1 MTSGAARLGDRI
13 FMQQSAGK
21 SLKSVLRGYLKAVY
35 HALRNLPDRILHR
48 KRHTAVRRHLA
59 ATRRP
64 RRILVLC
71 HGNICRSP
79 YLAAVLQRALPDIA
93 VSSAGFV
100 GADRPVPALS
110 LEVSARR
117 GLDLSRFRS
126 RPIFDDDV
134 GNANLIIVMDA
145 RQARRLR
152 KLFQVE
158 ADRIVIAGD
167 LDPKS
172 AATRAIRDPWK
183 QTIDVFESS
192 FARLDRCAETLVT
205 LYSTGLKQPESQP

>member
-1 MTSGAARLGDRI
+1 MTSGAARFGDRF
-13 FMQQSAGK
+13 FMQQSAAK
-21 SLKSVLRGYLKAVY
+21 SLRSVLRGYLKALY
-35 HALRNLPDRILHR
+35 HTVRNLPDRILHP
-48 KRHTAVRRHLA
+48 KRHAAVRRQLA
-59 ATRRP
+59 AMRRP

-100 GADRPVPALS
+100 GADRPVPQLS

-134 GNANLIIVMDA
+134 SNASLIVVMDA
-145 RQARRLR
+145 RQARQLR
-152 KLFQVE
+152 KLFQVD

-172 AATRAIRDPWK
+172 SSTRAIRDPWK
-183 QTIDVFESS
+183 QTVDVFESS
-192 FARLDRCAETLVT
+192 FTRLDRCAETLVGA
-205 LYSTGLKQPESQP
+205 LGLPDDPPENRR